1 MQVLEVEQVGPYELA
16 EKGDGREGKNGH
28 GGLEAEL
35 IRDPIGEHIASVLR
49 VEELPRRLYDV
60 GEPGREHHPEPQEE
74 DKHKRH
80 EPHLLPDI
88 GRQLQAG
95 QSWDLREELFLLR
108 RSHLVY
114 LPPDFFL
121 ELLETR
127 DISGGGIRH
136 HHFQFLRLQLFQLLG
151 G

>member
-16 EKGDGREGKNGH
+16 EKGDGREGKNSH

-35 IRDPIGEHIASVLR
+35 IRDSIGEHIASVLW

-60 GEPGREHHPEPQEE
+60 GEPGREHHPESQEE

-114 LPPDFFL
+114 FSPEIALKV
-121 ELLETR
+121 LETG
-127 DISGGGIRH
+127 DVSDGGVRQCL
-136 HHFQFLRLQLFQLLG
+136 FYLFLFRFLQFFG